1 MIAMVRQLL
10 GFGVTVLADPEC
22 ERLAVILNKLHFE
35 IPKSRAE
42 RLTAQQ
48 VIDIR
53 AVAHN
58 KNRHS
63 IALAQAF
70 QFDAELWQKDVI
82 GEWLPITEP
91 GDAKGVERDNKK
103 WLFGIRWEEIDDN
116 LILRHT
122 QSIDFKEIERDL
134 KRAPMVLE
142 EFKKI
147 YGLDVEQGI
156 DRSKL
161 PTKGPIVVAEF
172 SDMPWSDHEYRR
184 VWRTIATAA
193 GVPKTVRNMDS
204 RERTT
209 SQNKPIVPEWTGRT
223 PETKEAAN

>member
-1 MIAMVRQLL
+1 MSGRKAATSGNDCPALRCACAGYSLLAHSMIAMVRQLL

-103 WLFGIRWEEIDDN
+103 W
-116 LILRHT
+116 
-122 QSIDFKEIERDL
+122 
-134 KRAPMVLE
+134 
-142 EFKKI
+142 
-147 YGLDVEQGI
+147 
-156 DRSKL
+156 
-161 PTKGPIVVAEF
+161 
-172 SDMPWSDHEYRR
+172 
-184 VWRTIATAA
+184 
-193 GVPKTVRNMDS
+193 
-204 RERTT
+204 
-209 SQNKPIVPEWTGRT
+209 
-223 PETKEAAN
+223 